1 METKRYAIA
10 GLGSRGLLMFAT
22 PLLRDFAGRV
32 ELVAFFDQN
41 RRRLENAQKAL
52 EQKIPIYTDFDK
64 MLAEARP
71 DGVIITTR
79 DSTHAE
85 FMIKALKAGKR
96 AISEKPLC
104 VSAAQCKEILS
115 AARESGAE
123 GLVTHNAR
131 YGPVSTEMK
140 RWIKEGKLGTIL
152 RMQFDEHLDR
162 VHGAD
167 YFRRWHRRK
176 ANSGGLLIHKACHH
190 FDLLNWFAQSLPETV
205 YAQGAL
211 RVYGKNGP
219 FRSKRCRG
227 CPHAEKC
234 AYYVDLFQ
242 KERYRGLYLEAE
254 AEDGYIRDG
263 CVFDEEIDIEDQAAV
278 VINYQNGILVSYTMC
293 AYASYEGHRIVIE
306 GTLGRLEQDS
316 VSSTTW
322 LAGPKRFQESP
333 RTAGRKLMFYS
344 PDGRYEEIEVKR
356 VEGGHGGSDVLLRE
370 DIFGASKEDPLHHK
384 APLEEGIQAVLVGA
398 AANQSIATGSPVK
411 VQELM
416 G

>member
-1 METKRYAIA
+1 METKRYGIV

-41 RRRLENAQKAL
+41 KRRLENAQKAL
-52 EQKIPIYTDFDK
+52 ERKIPIYTDFDK
-64 MLAEARP
+64 MLSEASP
-71 DGVIITTR
+71 DGVIVTTR

-104 VSAAQCKEILS
+104 VDVAQCRDILS
-115 AARESGAE
+115 AAQESSAE

-131 YGPVSTEMK
+131 YGSASTEIK
-140 RWIKEGKLGTIL
+140 RWITEGKLGTIL
-152 RMQFDEHLDR
+152 RMHFDEILDR

-176 ANSGGLLIHKACHH
+176 ANSGGLLIHKASHH
-190 FDLLNWFAQSLPETV
+190 FDLLNWFAESLPETV

-219 FRSKRCRG
+219 FRHQRCRG

-234 AYYVDLFQ
+234 DYYVDLFQ
-242 KERYRGLYLEAE
+242 KEVYRGLYLEAE
-254 AEDGYIRDG
+254 DEDGYIRDG
-263 CVFDEEIDIEDQAAV
+263 CVFDEEIDIEDQASV
-278 VINYQNGILVSYTMC
+278 IINYQNGILVSYTLC
-293 AYASYEGHRIVIE
+293 AYAPYEGHRIVIE
-306 GTLGRLEQDS
+306 GTLGRLESDS
-316 VSSTTW
+316 VGLTTW
-322 LAGPKRFQESP
+322 LTGPERFKESP
-333 RTAGRKLMFYS
+333 RPHGRRLMFYS
-344 PDGRYEEIEVKR
+344 PDGKSEEIEVK
-356 VEGGHGGSDVLLRE
+356 VVKGGHGGSDVLLRE
-370 DIFGASKEDPLHHK
+370 DIFGKPTEDPLNRK

-411 VQELM
+411 VQELL

>member
-1 METKRYAIA
+1 METKRYGIA

-22 PLLRDFAGRV
+22 PLLRDFAGRL
-32 ELVAFFDQN
+32 EIVAFFDQN
-41 RRRLENAQKAL
+41 KQRLENAQKVL
-52 EQKIPIYTDFDK
+52 ERKIPIYTDFDK
-64 MLAEARP
+64 MLADARP

-104 VSAAQCKEILS
+104 VSAAQCREILS
-115 AARESGAE
+115 AARESSAE

-131 YGPVSTEMK
+131 YGLVSTEIK
-140 RWIKEGKLGTIL
+140 RWIKEGKLGKIL
-152 RMQFDEHLDR
+152 RMHFDDHLDR

-167 YFRRWHRRK
+167 YFRRWHGLK

-190 FDLLNWFAQSLPETV
+190 FDLLNWFAESLPETV

-219 FRSKRCRG
+219 FRHQRCRG

-234 AYYVDLFQ
+234 DYYVDLFQ
-242 KERYRGLYLEAE
+242 KEVYRGLYLEAE

-263 CVFDEEIDIEDQAAV
+263 CVFDEEIDIEDQVSV
-278 VINYQNGILVSYTMC
+278 VINYQNGILVSYTLC
-293 AYASYEGHRIVIE
+293 AYAPYEGNRIVID
-306 GTLGRLEQDS
+306 GTLGRLEEER
-316 VSSTTW
+316 VSLTTW

-333 RTAGRKLMFYS
+333 RTPGRKLMFYS
-344 PDGRYEEIEVKR
+344 PDGTSQEIEVEVMK
-356 VEGGHGGSDVLLRE
+356 GGHGGADVLLRE
-370 DIFGASKEDPLHHK
+370 DIFGEPTEDPLNRK

-398 AANQSIATGSPVK
+398 AANQSIATGKPVK
-411 VQELM
+411 VQKLL